1 MANKI
6 NFVTGETYSLAE
18 LFSEERRIIIPDLQR
33 DYCWGDET
41 NRKSSGEV
49 GELVSDFVKNLI
61 ELYESKEQ
69 GVLNLGLFYGYEMP
83 ANHIQLC
90 DGQQRLTTLFL
101 LLGMLNKMSGKFRH
115 HLISDY
121 EYKHDDKEPYLNYAI
136 RETSLYFL
144 SDLVCRF
151 FISNQD
157 TVNKIKEA
165 DWYFA
170 DYNLDPSIQSIL
182 NALSKIESLLI
193 SKDTDWVV
201 SFGDWVLNKLT
212 FLYFDMQNRKN
223 GEETFVIINTTGE
236 PLSATQNLKPLVIQE
251 KNEAFDNTLFC
262 AEQPNGKSFTI
273 DVCWEQVETW
283 FWRKRQGSNDTADAG
298 FAEFLRW
305 VYMIEQYNVEL
316 SKEEQTSEVKYL
328 IQKVLQ
334 GKGKMDFPYKEIPF
348 SKVYE
353 YWKSLAW
360 IYEECDKLKF
370 KADFLSPQ
378 NNKSVNK
385 RKAIGQNDC
394 FVLLPVLKY
403 VHDKIIDI
411 YAPSDVEK
419 HNCVRIYEFFTNL
432 IRVSNVSKTVNTLVG
447 ETLKIVDLI
456 DNGDIV
462 SILNKPNVS
471 NQILTEEERWK
482 LEILRNSS
490 NREEVEDVFWKLQ
503 SHPVWNGEILP
514 MIKMAQDNNGQFDFN
529 KFKSYSEVFNRLF
542 PDEMEHQIK
551 VHLLRRSMFVSADSY
566 EPVSR
571 GNYVTFAWE
580 WNDWNT
586 ILSRNIDKSREL
598 FSYILNNIGKQP
610 IEKIS
615 EEQLIKILEDYIKRL
630 LDKTKENFEFAED
643 DYLLNF
649 TRKSKACDMIW
660 ELEDWQICTKGGT
673 CRHTSFF
680 SRRNAFILKK
690 YGANWEN
697 NLSNNKLV
705 LEDGKWAVWYDDEY
719 NCVVFACDRVKL
731 KLDVRILSDKK
742 QCEIVLKSLDNNDI
756 DITPLAEYLN
766 FKMREGSISEATY
779 IHPMN
784 SFDTSEIEIE
794 IEKIKTTVDSIMKD
808 ITGFYH
814 AV

>member
-298 FAEFLRW
+298 FAEF
-305 VYMIEQYNVEL
+305 
-316 SKEEQTSEVKYL
+316 
-328 IQKVLQ
+328 
-334 GKGKMDFPYKEIPF
+334 
-348 SKVYE
+348 
-353 YWKSLAW
+353 
-360 IYEECDKLKF
+360 
-370 KADFLSPQ
+370 
-378 NNKSVNK
+378 
-385 RKAIGQNDC
+385 
-394 FVLLPVLKY
+394 
-403 VHDKIIDI
+403 
-411 YAPSDVEK
+411 
-419 HNCVRIYEFFTNL
+419 
-432 IRVSNVSKTVNTLVG
+432 
-447 ETLKIVDLI
+447 
-456 DNGDIV
+456 
-462 SILNKPNVS
+462 
-471 NQILTEEERWK
+471 
-482 LEILRNSS
+482 
-490 NREEVEDVFWKLQ
+490 
-503 SHPVWNGEILP
+503 
-514 MIKMAQDNNGQFDFN
+514 
-529 KFKSYSEVFNRLF
+529 
-542 PDEMEHQIK
+542 
-551 VHLLRRSMFVSADSY
+551 
-566 EPVSR
+566 
-571 GNYVTFAWE
+571 
-580 WNDWNT
+580 
-586 ILSRNIDKSREL
+586 
-598 FSYILNNIGKQP
+598 
-610 IEKIS
+610 
-615 EEQLIKILEDYIKRL
+615 
-630 LDKTKENFEFAED
+630 
-643 DYLLNF
+643 
-649 TRKSKACDMIW
+649 
-660 ELEDWQICTKGGT
+660 
-673 CRHTSFF
+673 
-680 SRRNAFILKK
+680 
-690 YGANWEN
+690 
-697 NLSNNKLV
+697 
-705 LEDGKWAVWYDDEY
+705 
-719 NCVVFACDRVKL
+719 
-731 KLDVRILSDKK
+731 
-742 QCEIVLKSLDNNDI
+742 
-756 DITPLAEYLN
+756 
-766 FKMREGSISEATY
+766 
-779 IHPMN
+779 
-784 SFDTSEIEIE
+784 
-794 IEKIKTTVDSIMKD
+794 
-808 ITGFYH
+808 
-814 AV
+814 

>member
-69 GVLNLGLFYGYEMP
+69 GVLNLGLFYGYEIP

-101 LLGMLNKMSGKFRH
+101 LLGMLNKMSGKFRR

-193 SKDTDWVV
+193 SKDKDWVV
-201 SFGDWVLNKLT
+201 SFGDWMLNKLT
-212 FLYFDMQNRKN
+212 FLYFDMQDRKN

-262 AEQPNGKSFTI
+262 AKQPNGKSFTI

-283 FWRKRQGSNDTADAG
+283 FWRKRQDSNDTADAG

-316 SKEEQTSEVKYL
+316 SKEEQTREVKYL

-334 GKGKMDFPYKEIPF
+334 GEGKMDFPYKEIPF

-360 IYEECDKLKF
+360 IYEECDKLEL

-378 NNKSVNK
+378 NNTSVNK

-411 YAPSDVEK
+411 SAPSDVEK
-419 HNCVRIYEFFTNL
+419 HNCVRIYEFFNNL
-432 IRVSNVSKTVNTLVG
+432 IRVSNVSKAVNTLVG
-447 ETLKIVDLI
+447 ETLKIIDLI

-471 NQILTEEERWK
+471 KQILTEEERLK

-490 NREEVEDVFWKLQ
+490 NRKEVEDVFWKLQ
-503 SHPVWNGEILP
+503 SHPVWSGEILP
-514 MIKMAQDNNGQFDFN
+514 MIKMAQDSNEQFDFN
-529 KFKSYSEVFNRLF
+529 KFKSYYKVFNKLF
-542 PDEMEHQIK
+542 SGKMEHEPK
-551 VHLLRRSMFVSADSY
+551 AYLLRRSMIVSADSY
-566 EPVSR
+566 EPVPR
-571 GNYVTFAWE
+571 GSYVTFAWE
-580 WNDWNT
+580 WNDWNK

-598 FSYILNNIGKQP
+598 FSYILNKIEKQS
-610 IEKIS
+610 IEKIL
-615 EEQLIKILEDYIKRL
+615 EGYIEQF
-630 LDKTKENFEFAED
+630 LDTTKKYSEFAID

-649 TRKSKACDMIW
+649 TRNSDACDMIW
-660 ELEDWQICTKGGT
+660 GLEDWQISTTGGIG
-673 CRHTSFF
+673 RHTSFF
-680 SRRNAFILKK
+680 SRCNAYILKG
-690 YGANWEN
+690 YGADWKHNS
-697 NLSNNKLV
+697 SNNKFV
-705 LEDGKWAVWYDDEY
+705 LEDGKWAVWYYCNNSYRY
-719 NCVVFACDRVKL
+719 NCVVFECNSV
-731 KLDVRILSDKK
+731 KLDVRFLSDRT

-756 DITPLAEYLN
+756 TPLAKYLN
-766 FKMREGSISEATY
+766 FTMKKDSISEATF
-779 IHPMN
+779 IHSMN
-784 SFDTSEIEIE
+784 SFDISE
-794 IEKIKTTVDSIMKD
+794 IKTTIDSIMKD
-808 ITGFYH
+808 ITGFYQRL
-814 AV
+814 